1 MSSWLQS
8 AQGRQWIYRVAVAV
22 IALLGV
28 YGVVK
33 SDQAGAIVAVAA
45 ALLGVAGPVTALR
58 NLTPD
63 PDEDD
68 GDGQAD

>member
-1 MSSWLQS
+1 MSGIVDWMLL
-8 AQGRQWIYRVAVAV
+8 AVA
-22 IALLGV
+22 
-28 YGVVK
+28 
-33 SDQAGAIVAVAA
+33 
-45 ALLGVAGPVTALR
+45 PVTALR